1 MSHTTNLLDTSV
13 RPQKT
18 ILLLAWPTIVE
29 QILQTAVSYVD
40 TAMVGS
46 VGVLATAAISVNT
59 STIWL
64 INGIMHATGI
74 GFSVI
79 VSRLLGAGERQRA
92 KQVIRQAVLAI
103 FVLGIL
109 FTCAALGIIAP
120 NLARWMGAEAD
131 VVPLAQKYMF
141 TLGSVLLF
149 NMMLVISSYILRG
162 CGDTKTPLKYN
173 ILTNVINICG
183 NFLLIYAPRDIS
195 IFGWTLHM
203 WGADLGV
210 WGAAIATAAATAFS
224 GVMMLRAL
232 FLKRGAV
239 PICLTDPFRPDPKII
254 RQAVRLGVPTAL
266 ERITICT
273 GQLIMT
279 MLISGC
285 GTAALAAHQMANT
298 AESLCYMTVF
308 GFSTSATTL
317 VAQALGAGN
326 KDLAYVYGRWC
337 NRLSLWVMIVTSVLM
352 FVFAEGMIRL
362 LIADA
367 QVIALGALVLRI
379 QSFAEPA
386 QSLAN
391 VYAGVFRGS
400 GDVRWPFYISIAG
413 MWCVR
418 VVLAVILVKGFHLG
432 LEAVWIAMAIDWFAR
447 GGISLWRFLS
457 KKWLNAWKA

>member
-1 MSHTTNLLDTSV
+1 
-13 RPQKT
+13 
-18 ILLLAWPTIVE
+18 
-29 QILQTAVSYVD
+29 
-40 TAMVGS
+40 
-46 VGVLATAAISVNT
+46 
-59 STIWL
+59 
-64 INGIMHATGI
+64 MHATGI

-224 GVMMLRAL
+224 
-232 FLKRGAV
+232 
-239 PICLTDPFRPDPKII
+239 
-254 RQAVRLGVPTAL
+254 
-266 ERITICT
+266 
-273 GQLIMT
+273 
-279 MLISGC
+279 
-285 GTAALAAHQMANT
+285 
-298 AESLCYMTVF
+298 
-308 GFSTSATTL
+308 L
-317 VAQALGAGN
+317 V
-326 KDLAYVYGRWC
+326 
-337 NRLSLWVMIVTSVLM
+337 S
-352 FVFAEGMIRL
+352 
-362 LIADA
+362 
-367 QVIALGALVLRI
+367 
-379 QSFAEPA
+379 
-386 QSLAN
+386 
-391 VYAGVFRGS
+391 
-400 GDVRWPFYISIAG
+400 
-413 MWCVR
+413 
-418 VVLAVILVKGFHLG
+418 
-432 LEAVWIAMAIDWFAR
+432 
-447 GGISLWRFLS
+447 
-457 KKWLNAWKA
+457 

>member
-92 KQVIRQAVLAI
+92 KQVIRQAV
-103 FVLGIL
+103 VLGIL

-173 ILTNVINICG
+173 IMTNVINIC
-183 NFLLIYAPRDIS
+183 
-195 IFGWTLHM
+195 
-203 WGADLGV
+203 
-210 WGAAIATAAATAFS
+210 
-224 GVMMLRAL
+224 
-232 FLKRGAV
+232 
-239 PICLTDPFRPDPKII
+239 
-254 RQAVRLGVPTAL
+254 
-266 ERITICT
+266 
-273 GQLIMT
+273 
-279 MLISGC
+279 
-285 GTAALAAHQMANT
+285 
-298 AESLCYMTVF
+298 
-308 GFSTSATTL
+308 
-317 VAQALGAGN
+317 
-326 KDLAYVYGRWC
+326 
-337 NRLSLWVMIVTSVLM
+337 
-352 FVFAEGMIRL
+352 
-362 LIADA
+362 
-367 QVIALGALVLRI
+367 
-379 QSFAEPA
+379 
-386 QSLAN
+386 
-391 VYAGVFRGS
+391 
-400 GDVRWPFYISIAG
+400 
-413 MWCVR
+413 
-418 VVLAVILVKGFHLG
+418 
-432 LEAVWIAMAIDWFAR
+432 
-447 GGISLWRFLS
+447 
-457 KKWLNAWKA
+457 